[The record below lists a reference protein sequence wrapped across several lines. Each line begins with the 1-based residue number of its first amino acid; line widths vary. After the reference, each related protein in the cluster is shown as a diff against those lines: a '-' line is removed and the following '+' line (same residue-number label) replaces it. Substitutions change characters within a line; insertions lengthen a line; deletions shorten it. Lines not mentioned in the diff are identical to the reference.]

1 LKNLR
6 VELKITMTPA
16 SGVLF
21 KVRPESE
28 SKDIKLNEVRAKSFH
43 STVAKLLFVARR
55 GRPLF

>member
-1 LKNLR
+1 
-6 VELKITMTPA
+6 MTPA